1 MNMEEM
7 INKYFRPGRLPHIWC
22 PGCGNGV
29 VTGSVVK
36 AIAKL
41 DLSKDDVAV
50 ISGIGCSSRASAIL
64 ILIPFIPLTA
74 VLFRLQPALNWQS
87 RN

>member
-29 VTGSVVK
+29 VTGRGVTGNT
-36 AIAKL
+36 AKL
-41 DLSKDDVAV
+41 LGRMPSSQVSAAPAV
-50 ISGIGCSSRASAIL
+50 LPAIL
-64 ILIPFIPLTA
+64 ILIPFILLTA

-87 RN
+87 PN

>member
-50 ISGIGCSSRASAIL
+50 IPVSAAPAVLPAIL

-74 VLFRLQPALNWQS
+74 VLFRLQPALSWQS
-87 RN
+87 PS

>member
-41 DLSKDDVAV
+41 ALSKDDVAV
-50 ISGIGCSSRASAIL
+50 ISGIGCSSLASGYLDFNTVHSSHRRAFSVATCVKL
-64 ILIPFIPLTA
+64 A
-74 VLFRLQPALNWQS
+74 VP
-87 RN
+87 

>member
-41 DLSKDDVAV
+41 DLSKDDVSAAPAV
-50 ISGIGCSSRASAIL
+50 LPAIL
-64 ILIPFIPLTA
+64 ILIPFILLTA

-87 RN
+87 PN